1 MKGIKENSHMIDSLS
16 CILNILGVNDL
27 SLTLFIT
34 SSGIHLNPKQSKYV
48 AVFPSIYNETQCV
61 PLLFYH

>member
-34 SSGIHLNPKQSKYV
+34 SSGIHLNPKK
-48 AVFPSIYNETQCV
+48 
-61 PLLFYH
+61 